1 MRFETS
7 NEEFFEEIFHAYFQ
21 RIFHYCKKLMKGRPV
36 TLVEECVQNTFLQ
49 VQVNLSA
56 LRIHPNIAG
65 WLYVTSRNQVNAMYR
80 QLYRKQQHEV
90 ALSDKMANRLT
101 ASNQEL
107 NEVLIS
113 TLDFSEMVYHVL
125 QQLSRAESEFYVDY
139 FKRHLSVHSISK
151 KYNLSETAV
160 TTRIYRLRKKIKK
173 TARHTF
179 ELHPVK

>member
-1 MRFETS
+1 MRFGKS

-21 RIFHYCKKLMKGRPV
+21 RIFYYCKKLMKGRPI

-56 LRIHPNIAG
+56 LRNHPNIAG

-80 QLYRKQQHEV
+80 KLYRKQKHEV
-90 ALSDKMANRLT
+90 AFSDELANRLT

-107 NEVLIS
+107 NEVLIA
-113 TLDFSEMVYHVL
+113 TLDIHGMVHHVL
-125 QQLSRAESEFYVDY
+125 RQLSRAESEFYVDY

-160 TTRIYRLRKKIKK
+160 TTRIYRLRMKIKK
-173 TARHTF
+173 AARLTLF
-179 ELHPVK
+179 G